1 MQDRLSSIS
10 LWNIGE
16 NWWLIFAPILMVFAL
31 FSPEGIQGLVQR
43 VLKRERFCLIVGA
56 FEALPPIR
64 YIKRTQNLAGIALE
78 RLHGRL

>member
-31 FSPEGIQGLVQR
+31 FSPEGVQGLVQR
-43 VLKRERFCLIVGA
+43 LIRARALDADAQHDPGA
-56 FEALPPIR
+56 AGLDHAL
-64 YIKRTQNLAGIALE
+64 
-78 RLHGRL
+78 